1 MTFVE
6 MVDFLNKQKNTF
18 EYVCREN
25 WDKKFLMKIPKS
37 TYLVIVSNSLGDN
50 PPVTIYTPTIEDILS
65 NDWVIK
71 IFNYIK

>member
-6 MVDFLNKQKNTF
+6 MVEFLHKQKSSF
-18 EYVCREN
+18 EYVARED
-25 WDKKFLMKIPKS
+25 WDKTFLMKIPKS
-37 TYLVIVSNSLGDN
+37 TYLLIVSHSIGAN

-71 IFNYIK
+71 IFN